1 MYPLLINPL
10 PILLTLMTSFGV
22 VFHDTQIDR
31 ASTTALA
38 VPATFA
44 ALGATDSTLKLNDP
58 HVHSERFSVSDN
70 MQILRL
76 SDQPRT
82 QVRGEQDKKYVS
94 VKKYVSDGMGSEYHW
109 PSI

>member
-1 MYPLLINPL
+1 MFPLLLNPL
-10 PILLTLMTSFGV
+10 PILLTLTTSLGV

-44 ALGATDSTLKLNDP
+44 TYGTADSAIKLNDP
-58 HVHSERFSVSDN
+58 HVHTERFNVADN
-70 MQILRL
+70 MQVMRS

-82 QVRGEQDKKYVS
+82 QVRGEQDKKYIS
-94 VKKYVSDGMGSEYHW
+94 VKRYVSDGMGSEYHW
-109 PSI
+109 PSA